1 MLDLFVTKM
10 TNVYF
15 LQIIKSNSEALVKYA
30 FSSVSRLLIVFFAT
44 GADILNTTYHV
55 FPYFRISGQKAQI
68 SSQVS
73 SLHTGIYLRILS
85 RYLVVRGY

>member
-30 FSSVSRLLIVFFAT
+30 FSSVSRLLIVFFFAT
-44 GADILNTTYHV
+44 GADILNTTHHV
-55 FPYFRISGQKAQI
+55 N
-68 SSQVS
+68 
-73 SLHTGIYLRILS
+73 LL
-85 RYLVVRGY
+85 